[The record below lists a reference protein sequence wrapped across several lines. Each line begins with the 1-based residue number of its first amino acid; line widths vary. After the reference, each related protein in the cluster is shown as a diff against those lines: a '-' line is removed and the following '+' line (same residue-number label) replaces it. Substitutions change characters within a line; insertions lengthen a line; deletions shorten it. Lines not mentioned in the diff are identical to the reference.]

1 MLQLKNAIRSQCS
14 SIVSS
19 RPSNRNQKWKKESTF
34 LKVHRKRKVRLLSVL
49 GIQKLICQESFL
61 QLKVSWLKFSSFLPE
76 FNYFLTLLFYGQI
89 KDDEGFL
96 TFFFYVPSLFTFCK
110 GKFFHVSLFCQP
122 CKNMYTLWTNHISH
136 AIRPHI
142 KEVFGTNAP
151 ILR

>member
-49 GIQKLICQESFL
+49 GIQKLIFQESFL

-76 FNYFLTLLFYGQI
+76 FNYFLILLFYGLIDSDSWLSFSYLICLLFAKANFFKYHYFASPVKICTHCGQTI
-89 KDDEGFL
+89 FL
-96 TFFFYVPSLFTFCK
+96 TQSGHTSRKFLVLMHQFY
-110 GKFFHVSLFCQP
+110 G
-122 CKNMYTLWTNHISH
+122 
-136 AIRPHI
+136 R
-142 KEVFGTNAP
+142 
-151 ILR
+151 